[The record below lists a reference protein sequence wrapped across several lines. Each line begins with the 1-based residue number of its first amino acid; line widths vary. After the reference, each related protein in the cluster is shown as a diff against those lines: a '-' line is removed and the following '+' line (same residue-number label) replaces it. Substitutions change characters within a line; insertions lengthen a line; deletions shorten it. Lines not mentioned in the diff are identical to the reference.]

1 MRTKS
6 VYLLITAIVFS
17 FCSGNNPQIN
27 PQQTKLFISGE
38 DGYHT
43 YRIPAIIVTQKG
55 TLLAFCEGRKKGR
68 GDSGDID
75 MLLKR
80 SEDGGKTWSEQQVIW
95 DDGDNV
101 SGNACP
107 VVDRDT
113 GTIWLL
119 MTWNLGSD
127 KESEIIKQE
136 SEDTRRVFISYSE
149 DDGLTWISPNEIT
162 SDTKLKNWTW
172 YATGPGVGIQLQRGE
187 FAGRMIIPCDHIE
200 ADTEKYYSHIIYS
213 DDHGKT
219 WQLGGSTPMDQVN
232 ECQVIELANGQ
243 LMLNMR
249 NYDRSKHNRAI
260 SISPDGGKTWT
271 ETFHDSTLIEPICQ
285 ASFLRYSWETDSSEN
300 IVLFSNPASETDRVK
315 MTVRLSYDE
324 GKSWPDAI
332 VLHDGPA
339 AYSCL
344 TVLPGGEIGCLYE
357 AGEEYRYET
366 IVFEKLSL
374 DW

>member
-1 MRTKS
+1 MKQKS
-6 VYLLITAIVFS
+6 LLLLISAIVFS
-17 FCSGNNPQIN
+17 FCSCNNPQPN
-27 PQQTKLFISGE
+27 PQKIKLFISGKN
-38 DGYHT
+38 GYHT
-43 YRIPAIIVTQKG
+43 YRIPSIITTQNG
-55 TLLAFCEGRKKGR
+55 MLLAFCEGRKKGR

-80 SEDGGKTWSEQQVIW
+80 SEDGGETWSEQHIIW

-101 SGNACP
+101 CGNPCP
-107 VVDRDT
+107 VVDEGT

-127 KESEIIKQE
+127 REHQIIKQE
-136 SEDTRRVFISYSE
+136 SENTRRVFVSYSD
-149 DDGLTWISPNEIT
+149 DDGLTWATPKEIT
-162 SDTKLKNWTW
+162 TDTKLKNWTW

-187 FAGRMIIPCDHIE
+187 FRGRMIIPCDHIE
-200 ADTEKYYSHIIYS
+200 AETEKYFSHIIYS

-219 WQLGGSTPMDQVN
+219 WQIGGSTPRDQVN
-232 ECQVIELANGQ
+232 ECQVVELADGQ

-260 SISPDGGKTWT
+260 SFSSDGGMTWS
-271 ETFHDSTLIEPICQ
+271 EIIHDSTLIEPICQ
-285 ASFLRYSWETDSSEN
+285 ASFLRYSWETDSSKN
-300 IVLFSNPASETDRVK
+300 VVLFSNPASETERIK

-324 GKSWPDAI
+324 GKTWPKTK
-332 VLHDGPA
+332 VLHEGPS

-344 TVLPGGEIGCLYE
+344 TVLPDGEVGCLYE
-357 AGEEYRYET
+357 AGEKHPYET
-366 IVFEKLSL
+366 IVFEKFSL